1 MRKLKILK
9 ALVDLLWI
17 FSMIS
22 VVAIVVFTVI
32 VFLNIGFVDLDFNI
46 NGVQIE
52 IIDNVTKFLLLVL
65 MISYLIVIYCLYLF
79 RDVIKYFYLLK
90 IFDEV
95 VLKNFNK
102 IGYLLITSAFLTGI
116 TTTFYKVYYMNKVT
130 AAFNFTFSPFI
141 LLICF
146 GLFFMVLSEIFGMS
160 KKLKEENELT
170 I

>member
-1 MRKLKILK
+1 MKKLKILK

-22 VVAIVVFTVI
+22 VVAVLIFTVI
-32 VFLNIGFVDLDFNI
+32 IFLDIDLGNLDFNI

-52 IIDNVTKFLLLVL
+52 ILDYGTKFLILLL
-65 MISYLIVIYCLYLF
+65 MVSYLIVVYCLFLF
-79 RDVIKYFYLLK
+79 RDVLNHFYLLK
-90 IFDEV
+90 IFDDV

-116 TTTFYKVYYMNKVT
+116 TSTIYKIYYMNKVT
-130 AAFNFTFSPFI
+130 AAINFSYSPFI
-141 LLICF
+141 LLICS
-146 GLFFMVLSEIFGMS
+146 GLFFMVLSEIFKIS
-160 KKLKEENELT
+160 KNLKEENELT

>member
-32 VFLNIGFVDLDFNI
+32 IFLDVDLGDLDFNI
-46 NGVQIE
+46 NGVEIE
-52 IIDNVTKFLLLVL
+52 IVDYVTKFLLLIL
-65 MISYLIVIYCLYLF
+65 MVSYLIVIYCLYLF
-79 RDVIKYFYLLK
+79 REVLNYFYLLK

-95 VLKNFNK
+95 VLKNFHK
-102 IGYLLITSAFLTGI
+102 IGYLLITAAFLTGI
-116 TTTFYKVYYMNKVT
+116 TTTIHKIYYLKKVSV
-130 AAFNFTFSPFI
+130 AIDFSFSPFV
-141 LLICF
+141 LLVCL
-146 GLFFMVLSEIFGMS
+146 GLFFMVLSEIFKIS